1 MKPNKN
7 GLNRRQFLIRSSSAV
22 SLPIILNGLPLKA
35 FDGPALQRLFNTQE
49 ESDRVLVLVQL
60 NGGNDGLNTVIPL
73 DQMDTYTKARPGVAI
88 PENKALKIRDDAG
101 FHPTMTG
108 FNELYGE
115 NKIGIVQGVTYPNP
129 NQSHF
134 RSNDIWM
141 SGSAADQAE
150 STGWLGRYLNG
161 MYPNYPEGYPNTTMP
176 DPVAIQMTA
185 VVGMTLI
192 GLEHQAMGVALQ
204 DPETFYA
211 LISGNDTP
219 GSDLPSA
226 KYAADNVLY
235 AREVQV
241 KSMEYSTVIKAAADK
256 ATNKVEYPTPN
267 RLADQLKIVA
277 RLIAGGLKTRVYVV
291 QHNGF
296 DTHAAQVDADDPTMG
311 AHANLLQQ
319 FSDAVTTFQRDLEAH
334 GVAERVVT
342 MSFSEFGRRVAA
354 NLSLGTDHGTAA
366 PMFFIGA
373 PVEQGIRGTSPNLED
388 LDNNNLKMQ
397 HDFRQVYAS
406 VLQQWF
412 GADPTVVK
420 NVLFGEFSTIKVI
433 KGGGTTSVQEDQRTS
448 VFTMPPVAPNPVRQ
462 TATIRY
468 TLNTSATVRID
479 VFDNLGFHVA
489 TVVNAEQA
497 ANSYEHLFEAQQ
509 LPSGTYYVQ
518 MRVGNE
524 RAAQPMVIVR

>member
-1 MKPNKN
+1 MRPKKN
-7 GLNRRQFLIRSSSAV
+7 GLDRRQFLIRSSGAV
-22 SLPIILNGLPLKA
+22 TLPIILNGLPLKA
-35 FDGPALQRLFNTQE
+35 FDGPRLQQLFNTQE

-60 NGGNDGLNTVIPL
+60 NGGNDGLNTVVPL
-73 DQMDTYTKARPGVAI
+73 DQMDTYTTARPGVAI
-88 PENKALKIRDDAG
+88 PEAKALKIRDDAG
-101 FHPTMTG
+101 FHPSMTG
-108 FNELYGE
+108 FKELYSE
-115 NKIGIVQGVTYPNP
+115 DKVGIVQGVTYPSP

-141 SGSAADQAE
+141 SGSASDQAL
-150 STGWLGRYLNG
+150 STGWMGRYLNTI
-161 MYPNYPEGYPNTTMP
+161 YPNYPQGYPNTTMP

-204 DPETFYA
+204 DPETFYN
-211 LISGNDTP
+211 LISGNDAP
-219 GSDLPSA
+219 GTDLPSA
-226 KYAADNVLY
+226 KFAADNVLY

-256 ATNKVEYPTPN
+256 ADNKVEYPTAN

-296 DTHAAQVDADDPTMG
+296 DTHAAQVDADDPTIG

-319 FSDAVTTFQRDLEAH
+319 FSDAVLAFQRDLEAQN
-334 GVAERVVT
+334 VADRVVT
-342 MSFSEFGRRVAA
+342 MSFSEFGRRVAS

-373 PVEQGIRGTSPNLED
+373 QAEQGIRGVSPDLKD

-412 GADPTVVK
+412 GADHTVVK
-420 NVLFGEFSTIKVI
+420 DILFQEFSTVKVI
-433 KGGGTTSVQEDQRTS
+433 KGGGTTSVQEDH
-448 VFTMPPVAPNPVRQ
+448 VANGFTLAPIAPNPVRGS
-462 TATIRY
+462 ANIRY
-468 TLNTSATVRID
+468 TLTSSARVRMD

-489 TVVNAEQA
+489 TVVDAEQTA
-497 ANSYEHLFEAQQ
+497 DAYQYAFDTASI
-509 LPSGTYYVQ
+509 PSGTYFVQ
-518 MRVGNE
+518 VRVGNE
-524 RAAQPMVIVR
+524 RAAQPMVVVR